1 MGQSVSIAIAGAVF
15 VGLGGATAGNMI
27 VTHINPTQ
35 LSTYQQIFDR
45 AFHATFLVCAFIAA
59 IGIFAS
65 LMREKAGLRDKTWQS
80 WRGEPIPPPCKI
92 LRITLSDKCCEPLYP
107 FFKLCWC
114 ECAEGEPYKV
124 LT

>member
-65 LMREKAGLRDKTWQS
+65 LMREKAGLAGIRRGKAGGVNQS
-80 WRGEPIPPPCKI
+80 PPHAKFY
-92 LRITLSDKCCEPLYP
+92 E
-107 FFKLCWC
+107 
-114 ECAEGEPYKV
+114 
-124 LT
+124 